1 MHYCPKVSVEDLAS
15 VSILEEQ
22 EEEDSQ
28 ADTIST
34 TKEAGE
40 IMLAL
45 AAAGRS
51 NFSTHG
57 TSSDSAASS
66 TTMLPPSR
74 GQVHD
79 NKIIAESCNMPR
91 LMTAAAKSS
100 LPFGTPPQKM
110 PAEMGLGTSTTSMN
124 SRFVQHN
131 GKADKLFQRGMHRLN
146 VVNTSLHCIA

>member
-45 AAAGRS
+45 AEYLPIEHFPMLKDEAA
-51 NFSTHG
+51 
-57 TSSDSAASS
+57 
-66 TTMLPPSR
+66 
-74 GQVHD
+74 
-79 NKIIAESCNMPR
+79 R
-91 LMTAAAKSS
+91 LT
-100 LPFGTPPQKM
+100 
-110 PAEMGLGTSTTSMN
+110 
-124 SRFVQHN
+124 
-131 GKADKLFQRGMHRLN
+131 KL
-146 VVNTSLHCIA
+146 